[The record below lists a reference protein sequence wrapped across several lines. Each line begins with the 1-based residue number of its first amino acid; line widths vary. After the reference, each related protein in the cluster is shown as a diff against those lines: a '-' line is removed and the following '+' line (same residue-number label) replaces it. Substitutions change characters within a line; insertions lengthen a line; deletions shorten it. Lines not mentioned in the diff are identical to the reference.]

1 MIIFCGCSPPYCHY
15 LLKWSR
21 NNSVRA
27 SYSALL
33 HYMFLFYTKD
43 APTWGQQR
51 NAPRGDQALPCPQ
64 LRHRHESPDTG
75 EQEEVVI
82 HLHAPLRIDRHPGHS
97 RWPLDGAPLEL
108 AWINECEI
116 LHFSLIPLTSL
127 VKLSWYSGV
136 ESKGVIVTN
145 SSFYARS
152 IAHGQGKFFL
162 LPVWCKQ
169 HTSWYEIPR

>member
-1 MIIFCGCSPPYCHY
+1 MVVLLLIAITYWNEAGTTLSVQVTVPYSTICFCSTQKMHRPGGSE
-15 LLKWSR
+15 
-21 NNSVRA
+21 
-27 SYSALL
+27 
-33 HYMFLFYTKD
+33 
-43 APTWGQQR
+43 R

-64 LRHRHESPDTG
+64 LQHRHESPDTG

-97 RWPLDGAPLEL
+97 RWSLDGAPLEL

-116 LHFSLIPLTSL
+116 LHLFLIPLTSL

-136 ESKGVIVTN
+136 KSKGVIVTN

-169 HTSWYEIPR
+169 HTSLYAIPR